1 LQNNG
6 ALRYWRQKHR
16 TAGAFFMAPTL
27 EIHQDGLKL
36 ALNGEE
42 C

>member
-1 LQNNG
+1 LQKNG

-16 TAGAFFMAPTL
+16 FAGAFFMSPRL
-27 EIHQDGLKL
+27 EIARDALKL
-36 ALNGEE
+36 ALNGGE